1 MFHVKHELEEI
12 KNCPLC
18 GGDKVLSYIKCV
30 DHNFSGEVFNIDS
43 CVSCN
48 FKFTNPRPSEKKVHK
63 YYQSDNYISHTSS
76 KKGLFNTIYHTV
88 RNYQFK
94 KKYSI
99 INSLTTKDE
108 KTILDVGCGTGE
120 FLNYFKQK
128 NWLTKGVETDK
139 KAREHAIEKY
149 NCSVDDKIDKIIKS
163 GEKFDIITLWHV
175 LEHVYDFKD
184 YLYKLKGV
192 LNKGGHI
199 ILGLPNCNS
208 YDANYYKE
216 NWYAFDLPI
225 HVSHFTQND
234 IKALVKEIGF
244 SSLTTKPLIFD
255 AYYISMLSSKKS
267 SSNYIKGIY
276 KGWLSNREAKKNQ
289 EYSSLIYIIRL

>member
-18 GGDKVLSYIKCV
+18 GGEKILSYIRCL
-30 DHNFSGEVFNIDS
+30 DHNFSGDVFNVDS
-43 CVSCN
+43 CESCG
-48 FKFTNPRPSEKKVHK
+48 FKFTNPRPYKKTVYK

-76 KKGLFNTIYHTV
+76 KKGLFNTIYHIV
-88 RNYQFK
+88 RNHQFK

-99 INSLTTKDE
+99 IDRLITKNE
-108 KTILDVGCGTGE
+108 KTLLDVGCGTGE

-128 NWLTKGVETDK
+128 KWITRGVETDK

-149 NCSVDDKIDKIIKS
+149 NCSVDDTIDKIINR
-163 GEKFDIITLWHV
+163 GEKFDVITLWHV

-184 YLYKLKGV
+184 YLYKIKSM

-244 SSLTTKPLIFD
+244 SSLTTNPLIFD

-267 SSNYIKGIY
+267 KSNYIKGIY
-276 KGWLSNREAKKNQ
+276 KGWLSNREAKKTQ
-289 EYSSLIYIIRL
+289 EYSSLIYIIKL